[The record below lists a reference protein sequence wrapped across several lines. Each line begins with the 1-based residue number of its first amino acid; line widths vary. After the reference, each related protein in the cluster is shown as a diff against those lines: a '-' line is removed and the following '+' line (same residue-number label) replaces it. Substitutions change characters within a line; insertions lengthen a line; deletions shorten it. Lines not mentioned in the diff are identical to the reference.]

1 MAPAGE
7 LPQLAEP
14 LDVVVGVEPLP
25 ALGPMGSDDPV
36 APLPGP
42 EDVGR
47 QAGAIGH
54 QPDRMSRRIEAAV
67 LIHETIIPLCL
78 SNVKNITWTRA

>member
-1 MAPAGE
+1 MPPAGE
-7 LPQLAEP
+7 LPQPAKP
-14 LDVVVGVEPLP
+14 LDVVVGIESLSPLR
-25 ALGPMGSDDPV
+25 PMGSDHSV

-42 EDVGR
+42 EDVRR

-67 LIHETIIPLCL
+67 SIHPTIIPLCL
-78 SNVKNITWTRA
+78 SIVKKIT